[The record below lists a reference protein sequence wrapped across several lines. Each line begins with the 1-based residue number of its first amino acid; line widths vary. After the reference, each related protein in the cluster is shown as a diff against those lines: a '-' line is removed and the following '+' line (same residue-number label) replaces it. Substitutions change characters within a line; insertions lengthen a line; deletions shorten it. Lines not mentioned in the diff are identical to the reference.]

1 MDRSLKGFACA
12 LFIALVAAWGQVT
25 PAKAAEPAFQYFSTK
40 LNVSDID
47 KSMAFYGGLMGMTEA
62 GRNAGGVLEV
72 LMTKT
77 GPKNGP
83 NEQALVLVYQKERKE
98 PLNIGNGFNNITFV
112 VTNIG
117 AIIKKLEAAGY
128 KVNGS
133 AARRPSP
140 TPLAKEIAVAFTK
153 DPDGY
158 SIELLERFN

>member
-1 MDRSLKGFACA
+1 MDRSFKSLGCA
-12 LFIALVAAWGQVT
+12 FVIAVVAFLGQVT
-25 PAKAAEPAFQYFSTK
+25 PAPAAEPAFQYFSTK

-47 KSMAFYGGLMGMTEA
+47 KSIAFYAGLMGMSEA
-62 GRNAGGVLEV
+62 GRNTGPTLEV

-77 GPKNGP
+77 GPKNGS

-112 VTNIG
+112 VSDIG
-117 AIIKKLEAAGY
+117 AVIKKLEAAGY